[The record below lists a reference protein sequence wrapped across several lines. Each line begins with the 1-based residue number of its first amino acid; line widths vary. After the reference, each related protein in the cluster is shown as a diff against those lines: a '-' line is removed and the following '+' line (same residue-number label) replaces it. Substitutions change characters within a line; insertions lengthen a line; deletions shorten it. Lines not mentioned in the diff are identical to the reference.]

1 MTLLTS
7 GDAWMDSS
15 LSFRDAIPLLFKKTT
30 RSLILTAYA
39 ITSDYIVDE
48 LISVIQRQIPQIIL
62 YVYTGDLVPILPKI
76 QKLREYDYDGSNL
89 RIIEVTES
97 LLHAKVIVVD
107 NLYVICG
114 SANLTKSAMTS
125 NYEMGLMLKNSK
137 IASQITQHLIKL
149 R

>member
-1 MTLLTS
+1 MSESLTLLTS

-62 YVYTGDLVPILPKI
+62 YVYTGDLVPISPKI
-76 QKLREYDYDGSNL
+76 QKLREYDYDGSNF

-97 LLHAKVIVVD
+97 LLHAKVIVGD

-114 SANLTKSAMTS
+114 SANLTIL
-125 NYEMGLMLKNSK
+125 NDK
-137 IASQITQHLIKL
+137 IFY
-149 R
+149 